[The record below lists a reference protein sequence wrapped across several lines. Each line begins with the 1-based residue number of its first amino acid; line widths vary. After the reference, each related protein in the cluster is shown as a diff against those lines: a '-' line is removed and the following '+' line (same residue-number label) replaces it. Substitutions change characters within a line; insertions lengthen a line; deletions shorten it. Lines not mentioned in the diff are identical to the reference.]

1 MPIPLPVPDG
11 LRFVCLLL
19 AVLAFAAAALWRRP
33 AYETRLVAVGLTLA
47 TVPFLW
53 DVAERAFK

>member
-1 MPIPLPVPDG
+1 M
-11 LRFVCLLL
+11 CLLL